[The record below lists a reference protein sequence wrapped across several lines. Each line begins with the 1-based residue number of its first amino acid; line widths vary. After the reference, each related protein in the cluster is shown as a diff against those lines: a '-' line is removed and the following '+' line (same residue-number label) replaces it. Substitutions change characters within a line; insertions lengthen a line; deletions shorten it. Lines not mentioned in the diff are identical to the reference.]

1 MLEKLKDRL
10 TTFKG
15 GLFEGPYC
23 GLELELEDV
32 GEVAAP
38 HRWKATDEPSLR
50 NGVEFVL
57 KEPLSDTLLKNAVMR
72 LCNVLGQATFTKSI
86 RCSTHVH
93 CNVSDMSN
101 FRIYEAVLTY
111 LLIEDILVSTQGPDR
126 VGNLHCLR
134 ASDAGS
140 IIWDLHTSLDTSLF
154 SYFNQNN
161 HKYGAVNLAAVKKYG
176 SLEFRFF
183 RPMSDETEIMAWL
196 HGLSHLIRNSSTIG
210 VDKIIEKEDTMSI
223 QDLLKLLVGEELAC
237 MLVLSAPADV
247 LERGLSNTVQVG
259 SVYRKLKR
267 MQMQQEV
274 GVVDGSEEFE
284 PWLHNPKL
292 FFGNPLLS
300 NGFSDEGV
308 ACLLDELGGEAE
320 YFNEELLEAEHEVDF

>member
-1 MLEKLKDRL
+1 MLERLTDKLK
-10 TTFKG
+10 THKG
-15 GLFEGPYC
+15 GVFEGPYC
-23 GLELELEDV
+23 GLELELEDAN
-32 GEVAAP
+32 EIAAP
-38 HRWKATDEPSLR
+38 YKWKVTSEASLR

-57 KEPLSDTLLKNAVMR
+57 KEPLSDTLLANAIMR
-72 LCNVLGQATFTKSI
+72 LCNILGSSTYTKSI

-101 FRIYEAVLTY
+101 FRIYEAALTY

-140 IIWDLHTSLDTSLF
+140 ILWDLSTSLDTGLF
-154 SYFNQNN
+154 TYFNQNN
-161 HKYGAVNLAAVKKYG
+161 HKYGAINLSAVKKYG

-196 HGLSHLIRNSSTIG
+196 HGLSHLIRNSSAIG
-210 VDKIIEKEDTMSI
+210 VDKIIEKEDTMST

-237 MLVLSAPADV
+237 MVTLTAPADV

-259 SVYRKLKR
+259 NIYRELKR
-267 MQMQQEV
+267 MRMQQEV
-274 GVVDGSEEFE
+274 NVFQSSDEFE
-284 PWLHNPKL
+284 PW
-292 FFGNPLLS
+292 FGGLETFSIPPSPLPPDFVFL
-300 NGFSDEGV
+300 NEDEDWG
-308 ACLLDELGGEAE
+308 DDEAE
-320 YFNEELLEAEHEVDF
+320 LEDIDETEFEDSF